1 MLRKFKD
8 AKANGGGAKEKKAA
22 SSSANSARS
31 SSSSS
36 SSSSSTERQQQQQQK
51 EKEKP
56 KNDFFENF
64 VKNVKEKVSLDAL
77 VSSFRETANRLEVRY
92 GVGAKTNE
100 VVAGLRKSV
109 VDFDKSVGATKFVKN
124 SWPPIRDAYQ
134 KGRNTP
140 AGKVANFV
148 FWIWLFS
155 SGIFWTL
162 LYSVALLAFMTN
174 LLFPQFISERV
185 EKMQAQARQRMEEM
199 QRSQYGGMGGM
210 GGPGGMGGMGGQ
222 QSPRSN
228 SSGRKSYS
236 DASNQTID
244 VDID

>member
-1 MLRKFKD
+1 MLRKFED
-8 AKANGGGAKEKKAA
+8 AKANGGGAREKKAA
-22 SSSANSARS
+22 SSRRSDSARAE
-31 SSSSS
+31 SSS
-36 SSSSSTERQQQQQQK
+36 SSSSSTKQEQRK
-51 EKEKP
+51 EQP

-64 VKNVKEKVSLDAL
+64 VKGVKEKVSVDAL

-100 VVAGLRKSV
+100 VVAGVRKSV
-109 VDFDKSVGATKFVKN
+109 VDFDKNVGATKFVKN
-124 SWPPIRDAYQ
+124 SWPPIRDAHQ

-162 LYSVALLAFMTN
+162 LYSVALLAFVTN

-199 QRSQYGGMGGM
+199 QRNQYGGM
-210 GGPGGMGGMGGQ
+210 GGPGGMGGMGGMGGQ
-222 QSPRSN
+222 QPPSSN
-228 SSGRKSYS
+228 SSGGRKTYG

>member
-36 SSSSSTERQQQQQQK
+36 SSSSSTKQQQQQQQ
-51 EKEKP
+51 KEKP

-64 VKNVKEKVSLDAL
+64 VKGVKEKVSVDAL

-162 LYSVALLAFMTN
+162 LYSAALLAFMTN